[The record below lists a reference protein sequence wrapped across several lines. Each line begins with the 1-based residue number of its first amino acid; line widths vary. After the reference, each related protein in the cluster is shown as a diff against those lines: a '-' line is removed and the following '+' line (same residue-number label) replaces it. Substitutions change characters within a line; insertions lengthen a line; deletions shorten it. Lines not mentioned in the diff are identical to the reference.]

1 MKRNKEETLQ
11 LKDAKNSYFI
21 KMMMPDAEKKA
32 RLYIQEEK
40 NAITHLLSSTK
51 NLNTMN
57 FIVVGAGTLWYIE
70 LAFEKVKNYIA
81 IEPLANAFIQKQLNF
96 ILSKHS
102 NIKIIAKELGKFKK
116 SEIPNNQSIF
126 IFHFNVLAYIPCP
139 IKKINKYLRRG
150 DILYFSTWGNSE
162 KAKKTKKEY
171 FKHLGLDQAANPFE
185 ADFNSNKLCDFDT
198 FPFDKLK
205 YYKTHKRIKGKIA
218 DILII
223 YC

>member
-126 IFHFNVLAYIPCP
+126 IFHFNVLAYIPSLP
-139 IKKINKYLRRG
+139 YKKNQQVPKKRRYPLFLYMGKFRESKENKEG
-150 DILYFSTWGNSE
+150 IFQ
-162 KAKKTKKEY
+162 A
-171 FKHLGLDQAANPFE
+171 LGTRSSRKSF
-185 ADFNSNKLCDFDT
+185 
-198 FPFDKLK
+198 
-205 YYKTHKRIKGKIA
+205 
-218 DILII
+218 
-223 YC
+223 